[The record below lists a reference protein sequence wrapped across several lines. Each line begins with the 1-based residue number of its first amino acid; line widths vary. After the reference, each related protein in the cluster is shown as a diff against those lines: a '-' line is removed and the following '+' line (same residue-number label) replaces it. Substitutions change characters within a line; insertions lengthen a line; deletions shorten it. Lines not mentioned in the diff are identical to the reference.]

1 MSKNRKRGSSAADI
15 LVVLLFFCGVALIAA
30 GLWLASRTL
39 CLVFLGIS
47 VLYLAAS
54 VNKAANPHERTVR
67 K

>member
-1 MSKNRKRGSSAADI
+1 MSKNRKRESSTADV
-15 LVVLLFFCGVALIAA
+15 LVVFLFFCGVALIAA

>member
-1 MSKNRKRGSSAADI
+1 MNENRKGNTADF

-39 CLVFLGIS
+39 CLVFLGTS
-47 VLYLAAS
+47 VLYLAAC
-54 VNKAANPHERTVR
+54 VNKAANSHERTDR